1 MRSTRLVTIN
11 YTGLLTDVGVNP
23 ASVAGATPT
32 SIDRS
37 VDGKTVGWDYTTSPG
52 VTPGGNSVL
61 LVLHTNALQ
70 FQNVTNSVINGS
82 FATVP
87 ASARRFPSQPPLAW
101 RPSRSW
107 AWLPVAARTDPFD
120 RTQHEFEE
128 PRIIRARFFVFRYT
142 SHRSTHRSHIAYRS
156 SQAPASSKL

>member
-1 MRSTRLVTIN
+1 MTID
-11 YTGLLTDVGVNP
+11 YATLLTDVGVNAAAVP
-23 ASVAGATPT
+23 GATPT

-82 FATVP
+82 FATVASFGP
-87 ASARRFPSQPPLAW
+87 AVPEPATLGLAGVAFLGLVARR
-101 RPSRSW
+101 RSN
-107 AWLPVAARTDPFD
+107 
-120 RTQHEFEE
+120 
-128 PRIIRARFFVFRYT
+128 
-142 SHRSTHRSHIAYRS
+142 
-156 SQAPASSKL
+156 